1 MKTVKSIV
9 DRLKGIEGRLSIAEN
24 FTDFFEMAAIFL
36 NNSGVTSGSSFAI
49 REDIKFDERERKF
62 KEIANKHTEEEIK
75 TFDSMLRDYLEIAAD
90 NMQKGKIKDLTSE
103 MYHYFKQ
110 NSSALGQFFSSAAVS
125 TRDAAGIQKEELLKA
140 YEEKGYVVFNDPAC
154 GAGALILGIV
164 DKAIKVGIPKKN
176 IYVVASDI
184 NKTCICMAYTQF
196 SAYGIKAVLIH
207 GDALGYEE
215 LERWTTPA
223 FRS

>member
-36 NNSGVTSGSSFAI
+36 NNSGITSASSSD
-49 REDIKFDERERKF
+49 RRDSIKFDEREKKF
-62 KEIANKHTEEEIK
+62 TEIASKHTEEEIK

-90 NMQKGKIKDLTSE
+90 NMEKGKIKDLTSE

-110 NSSALGQFFSSAAVS
+110 NSSALGQFFSSSAVA
-125 TRDAAGIQKEELLKA
+125 TRDATGIQKEELLKA

-154 GAGALILGIV
+154 GAAALILGIV
-164 DKAIKVGIPKKN
+164 DKAIKVGIPKEK

-184 NKTCICMAYTQF
+184 NKTCVCMAYTQL
-196 SAYGIKAVLIH
+196 SAYGIKALLIH

-215 LERWTTPA
+215 LERWITPA